1 MKRLALFLTVVLI
14 LVLSGCMNLPTFTGK
29 LTVYLT
35 DAVLPISS
43 VQKLD
48 VTIDTIRLM
57 SDTEDA
63 SVVVTNEA
71 TTVNLL
77 DLIGS
82 EMSFGTIETS
92 GSFTQLRFEI
102 SQATITVNNEE
113 YELKISSSSLK
124 YPFTEPLVI
133 SADTTLILDFDLSNS
148 IKVVGSGDNPS
159 EFHMTPVIHLR
170 HGHLYDVIGRVVND
184 TDGVPSALVALF
196 DTNESTVVAATFTHR
211 DSNKWQAGEFKF
223 CKIEP
228 GDYEIRV
235 FLKETYQNW
244 SNSSGVLTATPD
256 ATKAVTVDY
265 KEVNV
270 GDIVTQN
277 Q

>member
-1 MKRLALFLTVVLI
+1 MKRLALILTAVLI
-14 LVLSGCMNLPTFTGK
+14 LVLSGCMNIPTSTGK

-43 VQKLD
+43 VQRID
-48 VTIDTIRLM
+48 VAIDTIRLM

-63 SVVVTNEA
+63 SVVITNEA

-77 DLIGS
+77 DLIGI

-102 SQATITVNNEE
+102 GQATITVNNEE
-113 YELKISSSSLK
+113 YELKISSNSLK

-133 SADTTLILDFDLSNS
+133 NADKTLILDFDLSNS
-148 IKVVGSGDNPS
+148 IKVVGSGDNPT

-170 HGHLYDVIGRVVND
+170 HGHLYDVVGRVVND
-184 TDGVPSALVALF
+184 TGGVPNALVALF
-196 DTNESTVVAATFTHR
+196 DTAESTVVAATFTHQN
-211 DSNKWQAGEFKF
+211 SGKWQAGEFKL

-228 GDYEIRV
+228 GEYEIKV

-244 SNSSGVLTATPD
+244 SDPNDVLTATPD
-256 ATKAVTVDY
+256 ATEVVTVDY
-265 KEVNV
+265 KEVDV
-270 GDIVTQN
+270 GDIVVQS